1 MQGCQ
6 FSNEFN
12 WKFGIPDSCLSF
24 PTEVLGLVADSVL
37 KLRFSALCGP
47 N

>member
-1 MQGCQ
+1 MVTIVPSFYCRL
-6 FSNEFN
+6 
-12 WKFGIPDSCLSF
+12 LSSF
-24 PTEVLGLVADSVL
+24 LTEVLGLVADSVL